1 MVRSMEKSNGEG
13 VRMKA
18 KKSTVWVEENL
29 NPDGKKIG
37 DCGVRA
43 IAKAT
48 GKSYETIEEELIELL
63 REIKFRNYSTI
74 YTEYNNRRCVHKLS
88 FPAKKGY
95 KRMDAETFARTFPNG
110 RYVLNLAHHMVA
122 CVDGK
127 IYDIWDCSKKC
138 VYSAWQF

>member
-1 MVRSMEKSNGEG
+1 MSKS
-13 VRMKA
+13 
-18 KKSTVWVEENL
+18 SVWVEENL

-48 GKSYETIEEELIELL
+48 CKAYEDIEEELIELL
-63 REIKFRNYSTI
+63 REIKFRNYANI
-74 YTEYNNRRCVHKLS
+74 YTEYNNRRSVNKMS
-88 FPAKKGY
+88 FPAKKGC
-95 KRMDAETFARTFPNG
+95 KRMDAETFARTHPTG

-138 VYSAWQF
+138 VYSAWEF

>member
-1 MVRSMEKSNGEG
+1 MSKS
-13 VRMKA
+13 
-18 KKSTVWVEENL
+18 SVWVEEKL
-29 NPDGKKIG
+29 NPEGKKIG

-48 GKSYETIEEELIELL
+48 GKFYEDIEEELIELL
-63 REIKFRNYSTI
+63 REIKFRNYANI
-74 YTEYNNRRCVHKLS
+74 YTEYNNRRSVNKLS
-88 FPAKKGY
+88 FPAKKGC
-95 KRMDAETFARTFPNG
+95 KRMDAETFTRTHPNG

-138 VYSAWQF
+138 VYSAWEF

>member
-1 MVRSMEKSNGEG
+1 MSKSS
-13 VRMKA
+13 VY
-18 KKSTVWVEENL
+18 VEENL

-48 GKSYETIEEELIELL
+48 CKAYESIEEELIELL
-63 REIKFRNYSTI
+63 REIKFRNYANI
-74 YTEYNNRRCVHKLS
+74 YTEYNNRRSVNKLS
-88 FPAKKGY
+88 FPAKKGC
-95 KRMDAETFARTFPNG
+95 KRMDAETFARTHPTG

-138 VYSAWQF
+138 VYSAWEF